1 MGAQGSSYPCQSPSR
16 PTVYIVSAMGAM
28 KAVKAMPKGA
38 LTASIAT
45 SVELKKS
52 QVSKVLD
59 ALAGVASEQVVKVGK
74 FTIPGLVMIKT
85 RKKPATKAGKGGV
98 REGRHGE
105 SEARLHCCQG
115 LLRVGAEEE
124 HLSFSRG
131 REACVE

>member
-38 LTASIAT
+38 IADSIAT

-74 FTIPGLVMIKT
+74 FTIPGLCMIKP
-85 RKKPATKAGKGGV
+85 RKKPATKAGK
-98 REGRHGE
+98 REVFGKTVFVK
-105 SEARLHCCQG
+105 AKPAKT
-115 LLRVGAEEE
+115 VVKAY
-124 HLSFSRG
+124 
-131 REACVE
+131 CVSALKKAV